1 MTGKGSR
8 AAWLILLWLVLWPVR
23 LYWAQDSAE
32 NRHQMVRA
40 YLKATAAG
48 ISSQSLSSIDSLNT
62 WLKRRPLLEQ
72 RLRYMLGLDPL
83 PMRTPLKMQITGT
96 VDRPLYRIEKIVYQ
110 SLPGLYVTGN
120 FYVPLTGA
128 APHPTILYVCGHSP
142 HPLGAKASYQDRVI
156 WFASNGYACL
166 VLDTLEFGEVAGIH
180 HGIHD
185 LNLWNWLSLGYTP
198 VGVEVWNAMRA
209 LDYLESRPEV
219 DMKRIGMTGISGGGS
234 VTWFTSAL
242 DERVAVAAPV
252 CATYTF
258 GSQAAHWVAAGQC
271 DCIYFHN
278 TYLEDFPLVGALI
291 APRPLIL
298 CSGRKDPDFPPDGY
312 HEVYRRVKR
321 VYDLYPSVGAKT
333 SRIQEVDDE
342 VGHTYAPLFLQRVRE
357 WLGQWLHFDTGP
369 FREES
374 LQTEKP
380 ENLACLARPPAD
392 AINYRIHNSFISTA
406 HLQEWTSLRLWE
418 ARRRAILDQL
428 KDKVF
433 RWFPREKIAFQTTL
447 LPFDGGWTARY
458 ADYKEIEFT
467 SEPGIRVRA
476 QLFSRKDKPK
486 QAPLLIY
493 VKQPGDS
500 IYLFDHDEL
509 LPLLGRYTVMILNPR
524 LTEHPLSAFEYAEIE
539 RTASWVGRTIG
550 SMQVWDILRAV
561 EWATR
566 EAGIPTSSISLY
578 GKGDMGILSLYAGL
592 FDERI
597 MQVILSDPPA
607 SHWQRPAL
615 LNILRVTDIPEVAAA
630 FAPRRIIS
638 LTKLPEPFQYT
649 QRLFK
654 LHGQP
659 SHLAQAGSLPEA
671 LRIWNY

>member
-1 MTGKGSR
+1 MRSNASRMTGFG
-8 AAWLILLWLVLWPVR
+8 LLLLVLWPVHHV
-23 LYWAQDSAE
+23 WTQDGAE

-40 YLKATAAG
+40 YLQATAAR
-48 ISSQSLSSIDSLNT
+48 ISSQSLSSIDNLNT
-62 WLKRRPLLEQ
+62 WLKQRSLLKQ

-83 PMRTPLKMQITGT
+83 PRRTPLKVRITGT
-96 VDRPLYRIEKIVYQ
+96 VKLAAYRIEKIVYQ

-120 FYVPLTGA
+120 LYLPLTGS
-128 APHPTILYVCGHSP
+128 APYPAILYVCGHSP
-142 HPLGAKASYQDRVI
+142 HPLGAKSFYQERVI
-156 WFASNGYACL
+156 WFASHGYACL

-209 LDYLESRPEV
+209 LDYLESRRDV

-234 VTWFTSAL
+234 VTWFTAAL

-258 GSQAAHWVAAGQC
+258 GSQAAHWVASGQC

-298 CSGRKDPDFPPDGY
+298 CSGRKDSDFPPDGY
-312 HEVYRRVKR
+312 HEVYQRVKR
-321 VYDLYPSVGAKT
+321 VYDLYFDGGIKT
-333 SRIQEVDDE
+333 SQIQEVDDE
-342 VGHTYAPLFLQRVRE
+342 VGHTYAPLFLRKVRE
-357 WLGQWLHFDTGP
+357 WMGQWLHGDTGP
-369 FREES
+369 FQEES
-374 LQTEKP
+374 LQMEKP
-380 ENLACLARPPAD
+380 ESLACLAKPPVD
-392 AINYRIHNSFISTA
+392 AINYRIHNSFIPTA
-406 HLQEWTSLRLWE
+406 RLQEWNSLRLWQS
-418 ARRRAILDQL
+418 RRRGIVEQL

-433 RWFPREKIAFQTTL
+433 RWFPQEKIAFQTAL
-447 LPFDGGWTARY
+447 LPFDGGWAARY
-458 ADYKEIEFT
+458 ANYKEVEFT
-467 SEPGIRVRA
+467 SEPGIRIRA
-476 QLFSRKDKPK
+476 QLFALKDNSKK
-486 QAPLLIY
+486 APLLIY

-500 IYLFDHDEL
+500 IYLFDYDEL
-509 LPLLGRYTVMILNPR
+509 LPVLGRYHVMVLNPR
-524 LTEHPLSAFEYAEIE
+524 LTEHSLNALEYAEIE

-561 EWATR
+561 EWAAS
-566 EAGIPTSSISLY
+566 EAGILTSTISLY
-578 GKGDMGILSLYAGL
+578 GKEDMGILALYAAL
-592 FDERI
+592 FDQRV

-630 FAPRRIIS
+630 FAPRRIVS
-638 LTKLPEPFQYT
+638 LTNLPEPYNYT
-649 QRLFK
+649 RRLYA
-654 LHGQP
+654 LQGTP
-659 SHLAQAGSLPEA
+659 SNLAQADSLPEA
-671 LRIWNY
+671 LQIWKY